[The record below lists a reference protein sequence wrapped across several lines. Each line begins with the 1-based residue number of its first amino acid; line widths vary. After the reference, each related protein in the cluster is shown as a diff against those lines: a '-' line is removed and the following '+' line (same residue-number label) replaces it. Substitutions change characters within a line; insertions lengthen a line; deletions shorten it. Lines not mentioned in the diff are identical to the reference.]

1 MSKAKKPTVKAAA
14 TAPELADTW
23 GAQGRPRETLAA
35 LAQPL
40 KSLNAETTTVVLV
53 TDWQG
58 SRENANYALFAHDKG
73 QTVVSA
79 DAFGPRYGA
88 TGVAAL
94 RELVEGL
101 QNRGAENF
109 KEAILAPHE
118 FNRLLEEPS
127 AAMILRLLAIANP
140 IDVALYV

>member
-1 MSKAKKPTVKAAA
+1 MSKAKKPLAKAA
-14 TAPELADTW
+14 TASEQAETLGTT
-23 GAQGRPRETLAA
+23 GQPRETLAA
-35 LAQPL
+35 LVTPL
-40 KSLNAETTTVVLV
+40 KSLNAATTTVVLV

-58 SRENANYALFAHDKG
+58 RRESAHYALFAHDKG
-73 QTVVSA
+73 QTVISA

-94 RELVEGL
+94 RELIESL

-118 FNRLLEEPS
+118 FNRLLDDPS
-127 AAMILRLLAIANP
+127 KAMILRLLAIANP
-140 IDVALYV
+140 SDVALYV